1 MFLQDLKELRFD
13 PTVIPAEFALA
24 SLKLRRIGKIDAAR
38 QLFFAGWRAQK
49 TWLSKMR
56 FLLGG
61 IVRALVRGPRGYGDF
76 LFGEMK
82 RIAVPQDASNYA
94 VWLEFYDSP
103 GLARDQTAAK
113 LGRASCRER
122 VCQYG

>member
-1 MFLQDLKELRFD
+1 MRRCILLFFLMIRRPPRSTRTDTLFPYTTLFR
-13 PTVIPAEFALA
+13 

-94 VWLEFYDSP
+94 VWLEFY
-103 GLARDQTAAK
+103 RI
-113 LGRASCRER
+113 GRESVRGR
-122 VCQYG
+122 GVQYG